1 MADYRIIVR
10 DGEKTTKMLLSE
22 ATPAQISSM
31 ISITPILKDE
41 TTIKNP

>member
-1 MADYRIIVR
+1 MNEYRIIVR
-10 DGEKTTKMLLSE
+10 DGKKTTQMLLSE
-22 ATPAQISSM
+22 ATPKQISSM